1 MAFKRKKKPIIF
13 HKNDHHVHRVLYG
26 AGMTVTY
33 DWDGT
38 NGTVAVL
45 EGAVA
50 VRNSWGGG
58 GDGGKAVRL
67 VSGEAIDVFGQ
78 HAVTTVSATPSCY
91 VYAVIV
97 DGTDDSADDAH
108 EPTAVRA
115 RPGCSD
121 ACYAF
126 ALDAV
131 KSAFSALLPASR

>member
-1 MAFKRKKKPIIF
+1 
-13 HKNDHHVHRVLYG
+13 
-26 AGMTVTY
+26 MTVTY

-50 VRNSWGGG
+50 VRDTAWDGG
-58 GDGGKAVRL
+58 GDGGGGKTVRL

-91 VYAVIV
+91 VYAAIV
-97 DGTDDSADDAH
+97 DGTGGNGDDAH

-126 ALDAV
+126 AFDAV
-131 KSAFSALLPASR
+131 KSALSALLPASR

>member
-1 MAFKRKKKPIIF
+1 
-13 HKNDHHVHRVLYG
+13 
-26 AGMTVTY
+26 MTVTY
-33 DWDGT
+33 DWDDT

-50 VRNSWGGG
+50 VRDSWGGGGDG

-91 VYAVIV
+91 LYAVTA
-97 DGTDDSADDAH
+97 DGTGDNADDAH

-131 KSAFSALLPASR
+131 KSAFSAFLPT